1 MIFLKRVLN
10 SCRKKAI
17 ISKLMS
23 KTYMIM
29 IARIF
34 SNVSKKWELKLIYD
48 LIFVSQYMSYYITF
62 MLFII
67 NLFIIIYMV
76 IAKFTIFELLS

>member
-1 MIFLKRVLN
+1 
-10 SCRKKAI
+10 
-17 ISKLMS
+17 MS